1 MEAGLNPGSN
11 IFPLAGNPIIG
22 SLTVGDNNF
31 HLLLN
36 DGSFPYTVCWC
47 CTECHK
53 LQVVCVLMTDFIG
66 KQHYLVILMNH
77 FIHKTVKF

>member
-11 IFPLAGNPIIG
+11 IFPLAGNPFIG

-36 DGSFPYTVCWC
+36 DGSFPYTVC
-47 CTECHK
+47 
-53 LQVVCVLMTDFIG
+53 
-66 KQHYLVILMNH
+66 
-77 FIHKTVKF
+77 